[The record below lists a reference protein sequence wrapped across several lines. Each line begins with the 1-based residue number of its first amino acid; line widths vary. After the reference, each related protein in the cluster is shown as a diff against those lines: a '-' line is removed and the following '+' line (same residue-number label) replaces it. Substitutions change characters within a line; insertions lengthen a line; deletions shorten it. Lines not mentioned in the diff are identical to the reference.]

1 MRIMLRFFYLRK
13 ETEMDSGF
21 LKNTFSKVI
30 TDYDLA
36 RPIYPEAVYQQI
48 MQFSEI
54 GENANI
60 LEVGAGT
67 GKATDLFVNRNLYSQ
82 SNKRINHFYLD
93 LLEVSDEQVAFL
105 ENKYHN
111 YPQINVKRN
120 YFEEYIADKQY
131 DLIYSATAFHWVKSD
146 IGYPKAWE
154 MLKPGGT
161 LAVFWQMS
169 SVTYYNDEIFKGLNA
184 IKQKYLPNE
193 SLGFDAQGINQ
204 VKEKRISQ
212 IQSGGYFEMPKI
224 YEFRWT
230 DTYDADKYTKLVNT
244 YSSTQTLQE
253 DVKNAYLEE
262 IKRYINHNGGIVIL
276 PQLVMLYLVKKT
288 H

>member
-1 MRIMLRFFYLRK
+1 
-13 ETEMDSGF
+13 MDSSF

-30 TDYDLA
+30 TDYEFA
-36 RPIYPEAVYQQI
+36 RPTYPEEVYQQI
-48 MQFSEI
+48 MQFSGI

-67 GKATDLFVNRNLYSQ
+67 GQATDLFVN
-82 SNKRINHFYLD
+82 SNRYFESIKINNFYLD

-105 ENKYHN
+105 KNKYHK
-111 YPQINVKRN
+111 YPQITVKKD
-120 YFEEYIADKQY
+120 YFEEYKTDKQY

-169 SVTYYNDEIFKGLNA
+169 SVTYYDEEIFRGLNA
-184 IKQKYLPNE
+184 IKHKYLPNE
-193 SLGFDAQGINQ
+193 SLGFDTQGINK
-204 VKEKRISQ
+204 VKEKRLDQ
-212 IQSGGYFEMPKI
+212 IQSGGYFGMPEV

-230 DTYDADKYTKLVNT
+230 DTYDADKYAALVNT
-244 YSSTQTLQE
+244 YSSTQTLKA
-253 DVKNAYLEE
+253 DLKNAYLNE
-262 IKRYINHNGGIVIL
+262 IRQYINNNGGIVTL
-276 PQLVMLYLVKKT
+276 PQLVLLYLVKKT

>member
-1 MRIMLRFFYLRK
+1 
-13 ETEMDSGF
+13 
-21 LKNTFSKVI
+21 
-30 TDYDLA
+30 
-36 RPIYPEAVYQQI
+36 

-67 GKATDLFVNRNLYSQ
+67 GKATDLFVNRNLY
-82 SNKRINHFYLD
+82 
-93 LLEVSDEQVAFL
+93 
-105 ENKYHN
+105 
-111 YPQINVKRN
+111 
-120 YFEEYIADKQY
+120 

-146 IGYPKAWE
+146 VGYPKAWE

-193 SLGFDAQGINQ
+193 SLGFDTQGIRI

-230 DTYDADKYTKLVNT
+230 DTYDADKYTRLVNT

-253 DVKNAYLEE
+253 DVKDAYLDVSAGW
-262 IKRYINHNGGIVIL
+262 N
-276 PQLVMLYLVKKT
+276 
-288 H
+288 

>member
-1 MRIMLRFFYLRK
+1 
-13 ETEMDSGF
+13 MDSNF

-36 RPIYPEAVYQQI
+36 RPTYPEEVYQQI

-67 GKATDLFVNRNLYSQ
+67 GQATDLFVNSNRYSE
-82 SNKRINHFYLD
+82 SIKINNFYLD

-105 ENKYHN
+105 KNKYHK
-111 YPQINVKRN
+111 YPQITVKKD
-120 YFEEYIADKQY
+120 YFEEYKKDKQY

-169 SVTYYNDEIFKGLNA
+169 SVTYYDDEIFKGLNA

-193 SLGFDAQGINQ
+193 SLGFDTQGINK

-212 IQSGGYFEMPKI
+212 IQSGGYFEMPEI
-224 YEFRWT
+224 YEFRWV

-244 YSSTQTLQE
+244 YSSTQTLPE
-253 DVKNAYLEE
+253 DVKNSYLEE
-262 IKRYINHNGGIVIL
+262 IKKYINNNGGIVIL

>member
-1 MRIMLRFFYLRK
+1 
-13 ETEMDSGF
+13 MDNSF

-30 TDYDLA
+30 TDYDLS
-36 RPIYPEAVYQQI
+36 RPTYPAAVYQQI
-48 MQFSEI
+48 MQFS
-54 GENANI
+54 GMKENANI

-67 GKATDLFVNRNLYSQ
+67 GQATDLFVNS
-82 SNKRINHFYLD
+82 NHFSETVEKKNNFYLE

-105 ENKYHN
+105 ENKYHK
-111 YPQINVKRN
+111 YPQITVKRD
-120 YFEEYIADKQY
+120 YFEEYKTDKQY

-154 MLKPGGT
+154 MLRSGGT

-169 SVTYYNDEIFKGLNA
+169 SVTYYDDEIFKGLNA

-193 SLGFDAQGINQ
+193 SLGFDTQGINQ
-204 VKEKRISQ
+204 VKEKRINQ
-212 IQSGGYFEMPKI
+212 IQSGGYFGMPEY

-230 DTYDADKYTKLVNT
+230 DTYTADKYATLVNT
-244 YSSTQTLQE
+244 YSSTQTLQA
-253 DVKNAYLEE
+253 DMRNAYLEE
-262 IKRYINHNGGIVIL
+262 IRRHINNNGDIVIL
-276 PQLVMLYLVKKT
+276 PQLVMLYLAKKT